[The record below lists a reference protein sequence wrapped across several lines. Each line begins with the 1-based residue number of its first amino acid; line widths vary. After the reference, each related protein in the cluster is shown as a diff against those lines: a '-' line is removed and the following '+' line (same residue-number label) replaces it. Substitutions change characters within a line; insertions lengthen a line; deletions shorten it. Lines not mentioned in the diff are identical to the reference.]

1 MAVPVIMPKQ
11 GQTVESCVITKW
23 HKNKGDTVKIGDI
36 LFSYETDKA
45 AFDEEA
51 KAEGILLEVYYDV
64 GDDVPVL
71 STVCIIG
78 QEGEDISDIVFQV
91 EEEPETGIQDVTAT
105 RSKMEMTQETD
116 IVGPQV
122 RSERRN

>member
-11 GQTVESCVITKW
+11 GQTVESCIITKW
-23 HKNKGDTVKIGDI
+23 HKKKGDTVNIGDI

-51 KAEGILLEVYYDV
+51 KVEGTLLAIYYDE

-71 STVCIIG
+71 STVCVIG
-78 QEGEDISDIVFQV
+78 QEGEDISDFGPQV
-91 EEEPETGIQDVTAT
+91 EEKSDAE
-105 RSKMEMTQETD
+105 RSMAEEHKEEEIGEETD
-116 IVGPQV
+116 IVEAAGPIPG
-122 RSERRN
+122 